1 MKLPYWITE
10 YSPLSSAQG
19 QIESLIVILP
29 SKAERGTIELHTPLL
44 KTLNSTHRT
53 VVRFYNDFSHLNAF
67 WSSENQDRKG
77 TNSSGS
83 VQPGLVNDD
92 EHREVGHEKNW
103 EDAPRYFNP
112 NELKCE
118 YHDDLDWED
127 NTRYFEDAAPN
138 NRLSSIS
145 SRAASQLVTQT
156 KQQNMGIGP
165 GPDQYHPWVQDPF
178 YCLQKYDSRALET
191 TLLFSILSPR
201 FEDLIL
207 PLELAQ
213 NPALNLRCHPAD
225 LLIEGGNMLVI
236 DKVMFIGKE
245 LIEKNVK
252 LFNDRDS
259 REEANWDSAEIT
271 QLFKEQFNVYQVIVL
286 GTEKKHISF
295 DIDKTDGNGKC
306 QHRLSYQPFFHID
319 LYLNFGGIS
328 PLSGKRIVFMGCPQ
342 YGMDIL
348 NGKDDSI
355 DCNLGHP
362 HQDKNSKG
370 AAYKIGQLFEET
382 AIFFNDL
389 QDQLEYEG
397 LEVVKVPMYVFSEP
411 ISRRYSVCSWNNA
424 LVEIYNA
431 GKSKHIYLPTYE
443 ITKRKDRTGHSK
455 RIKVLEEKVKQIY
468 IDNGFN
474 VHVIEAANLFRSA
487 IQKGGSLHCMV
498 KVLGRKES

>member
-29 SKAERGTIELHTPLL
+29 SKAEGGTIELHAPLL
-44 KTLNSTHRT
+44 RTLNSTHRT

-67 WSSENQDRKG
+67 WSSEQKNRKDRNPTGSPDSVRPEHPENNDLRQEPNWMEG
-77 TNSSGS
+77 TRS
-83 VQPGLVNDD
+83 
-92 EHREVGHEKNW
+92 
-103 EDAPRYFNP
+103 FNP
-112 NELKCE
+112 EANNDPS
-118 YHDDLDWED
+118 YDDLDWEGD
-127 NTRYFEDAAPN
+127 TRYFEDAAPR

-145 SRAASQLVTQT
+145 MNAASQLVSKT
-156 KQQNMGIGP
+156 KRQNMGLGP

-178 YCLQKYDSRALET
+178 YCLQKYDSKVLET

-213 NPALNLRCHPAD
+213 NPVLNLRCHPAD

-252 LFNDRDS
+252 LFNERDI
-259 REEANWDSAEIT
+259 REGANWDSTEII
-271 QLFKEQFNVYQVIVL
+271 QLFKEQFNVYQVISL
-286 GTEKKHISF
+286 GTKDKHLSF
-295 DIDKTDGNGKC
+295 DIDKTDENGKC
-306 QHRLSYQPFFHID
+306 QHRMSYQPFFHID
-319 LYLNFGGIS
+319 LYLNFGGINPS
-328 PLSGKRIVFMGCPQ
+328 TGKRIVFMGCPK
-342 YGMDIL
+342 YGLDIL
-348 NGKDDSI
+348 NGEDESV
-355 DCNLGHP
+355 DCDLGHP
-362 HQDKNSKG
+362 HQGKNSKG
-370 AAYKIGQLFEET
+370 ASFKIDELIDQT
-382 AIFFNDL
+382 AIFFTDL

-397 LEVVKVPMYVFSEP
+397 LEVVKVPMYVFSKP
-411 ISRRYSVCSWNNA
+411 MVRRYSVCSWNNA
-424 LVEIYNA
+424 LMEIYNQ

-443 ITKRKDRTGHSK
+443 ITKRKDNTGHSK

-468 IDNGFN
+468 IENGFN
-474 VHVIEAANLFRSA
+474 VHVIEAGNLFRNA

-498 KVLGRKES
+498 KVLGRTES